1 MEANKDGRHTLFE
14 DALAML
20 TGTLFVAFGAVMY
33 SKAVLLVGGIAGL
46 ALLLQYV
53 SGLGFWVLF
62 FLVNLPFYVM
72 AWRRMG
78 WQFTARTFVAVSLV
92 SLLSRLTASWVD
104 FSHLDPRYA
113 AVMGGGLCGTGL
125 LILFRHRTGLGGIN
139 ILAILLQETWGI
151 RAGYFQLAV
160 DVAILAAAVFVLAP
174 DHLLLSILG
183 AVIVNTILAVNHKP
197 GRYLGVT

>member
-1 MEANKDGRHTLFE
+1 MEATKDERHTLFE

-33 SKAVLLVGGIAGL
+33 SKAVLLVGGIAGM

-62 FLVNLPFYVM
+62 FLVNLPFYVL

-104 FSHLDPRYA
+104 FSHL
-113 AVMGGGLCGTGL
+113 VSLGT
-125 LILFRHRTGLGGIN
+125 
-139 ILAILLQETWGI
+139 
-151 RAGYFQLAV
+151 
-160 DVAILAAAVFVLAP
+160 
-174 DHLLLSILG
+174 
-183 AVIVNTILAVNHKP
+183 
-197 GRYLGVT
+197 